1 MRRRREVELVVV
13 VVVVVV
19 VWEKKKLS
27 RFSGTKKKK
36 DQILT
41 QNTDTFT
48 RRNLPHLVFIAS
60 AMNNNNSSSQMMMKK
75 MKHIAF
81 SKPHVDDDSR
91 VEALDGLMKEE
102 EMMMSSKELESEMKN
117 AVLDA
122 SNSALIRAKCFA
134 LLQRMNKSNNKDDN
148 ENNSIIYEQMCVHP
162 IREWMMI
169 LDESNNSNS
178 KEQLLKRVLFALDAC
193 GKINVFFEEEE
204 EDLDEKEEKEGVLLG
219 KLTNE
224 VVKFCIGKLYIVED
238 SGGGATNDAKTT
250 KDMNRELY
258 TASVACLSSLAKKK
272 KQKKKKKNNT
282 TTTKNETDKKKN
294 GGLENGDDVDN
305 DLDDD
310 GTSFFTIEDIQSL
323 LRYVEKGTSVGD
335 SQGTL
340 ACGGSLRVLTFL
352 MPKLLEQKRRKY
364 GLLVGG
370 GSGGGVG
377 VGAEKADGN
386 AGDNNDIVVA
396 NFLGQ
401 GRRTGVEEMEL
412 KMYSKTIIIGEEG
425 NNDNSIYS
433 SKKVVDVFDRVD
445 FNAVTAVVGKKT

>member
-1 MRRRREVELVVV
+1 
-13 VVVVVV
+13 
-19 VWEKKKLS
+19 
-27 RFSGTKKKK
+27 
-36 DQILT
+36 
-41 QNTDTFT
+41 
-48 RRNLPHLVFIAS
+48 
-60 AMNNNNSSSQMMMKK
+60 MNNNINSSSSQMMKK

-81 SKPHVDDDSR
+81 SKPRVDDDSR
-91 VEALDGLMKEE
+91 VEALDELMLLFEEENKEE
-102 EMMMSSKELESEMKN
+102 EMMMSEALTSE
-117 AVLDA
+117 VLDA
-122 SNSALIRAKCFA
+122 SNSTLIRAKCFA
-134 LLQRMNKSNNKDDN
+134 LLQRMNERSATNKS
-148 ENNSIIYEQMCVHP
+148 ENNEKKKKNSIIIIYEQMCVHP
-162 IREWMMI
+162 IREWMRI
-169 LDESNNSNS
+169 LLDDESNTSNFS

-204 EDLDEKEEKEGVLLG
+204 EDLDEKENEEGVLFG

-238 SGGGATNDAKTT
+238 SGGPGATNDAKTT

-272 KQKKKKKNNT
+272 KQKKKKNNT

-370 GSGGGVG
+370 GGSGGGVG

-386 AGDNNDIVVA
+386 AGGDNNDIVVA
-396 NFLGQ
+396 NFVGQ
-401 GRRTGVEEMEL
+401 GRRT
-412 KMYSKTIIIGEEG
+412 
-425 NNDNSIYS
+425 
-433 SKKVVDVFDRVD
+433 
-445 FNAVTAVVGKKT
+445 

>member
-1 MRRRREVELVVV
+1 MGKSTSSL
-13 VVVVVV
+13 
-19 VWEKKKLS
+19 KKNEEDL
-27 RFSGTKKKK
+27 
-36 DQILT
+36 
-41 QNTDTFT
+41 
-48 RRNLPHLVFIAS
+48 
-60 AMNNNNSSSQMMMKK
+60 
-75 MKHIAF
+75 
-81 SKPHVDDDSR
+81 
-91 VEALDGLMKEE
+91 EEKEE
-102 EMMMSSKELESEMKN
+102 EE
-117 AVLDA
+117 
-122 SNSALIRAKCFA
+122 
-134 LLQRMNKSNNKDDN
+134 
-148 ENNSIIYEQMCVHP
+148 
-162 IREWMMI
+162 
-169 LDESNNSNS
+169 
-178 KEQLLKRVLFALDAC
+178 RVLF
-193 GKINVFFEEEE
+193 
-204 EDLDEKEEKEGVLLG
+204 G

-238 SGGGATNDAKTT
+238 SGGPARKYLYSSRRLS

-272 KQKKKKKNNT
+272 KQKKKKKNNTTT

-377 VGAEKADGN
+377 VGAEKALGN
-386 AGDNNDIVVA
+386 AGGTTTISSSRISSAKDD
-396 NFLGQ
+396 
-401 GRRTGVEEMEL
+401 EL
-412 KMYSKTIIIGEEG
+412 ESKR
-425 NNDNSIYS
+425 SL
-433 SKKVVDVFDRVD
+433 
-445 FNAVTAVVGKKT
+445 